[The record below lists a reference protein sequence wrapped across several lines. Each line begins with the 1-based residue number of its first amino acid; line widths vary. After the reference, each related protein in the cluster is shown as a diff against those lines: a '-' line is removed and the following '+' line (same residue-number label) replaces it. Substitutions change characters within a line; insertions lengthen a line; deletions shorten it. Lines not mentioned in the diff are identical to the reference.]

1 MSKSRRQG
9 FTLIELLVVIAI
21 IGILIGMLLPAVQ
34 KVREAA
40 RRTDCANR
48 IRQITL
54 AAHNYADAYKRLP
67 PGELCQKGA
76 VTQTDYG
83 NASSPNWAWH
93 HQGTSSIGMVL
104 PFMELENIY
113 SKWEP
118 FFYDFHKSFFTYTSP
133 TGTGGPGAGG
143 QQKVYSDY
151 INGFAYSPN
160 VQLSNAYWEVVYHEP
175 VHFTCPSDNINE
187 AYTIAMFMN
196 TGLISD
202 ANQTNPLFDA
212 MSGWGWAWGTV
223 NGGWDEIGR
232 TNYTACA
239 GACSGGLNRIGEL
252 LPFVGCMGPREKRL
266 LDTIPDGTSNTV
278 MHGEALGDNVVNAA
292 TGVTARNW
300 TMMYI
305 GGGLSR
311 GRGAVPW
318 RKVPALSNFPTK
330 QYPAGNDPR
339 GTILGNT
346 KMSQWTGFA
355 SAHPTGV
362 NFTFA
367 DGSVH
372 FVPRTT
378 PWETLYAIFG
388 ENDGSTEMDLDF

>member
-1 MSKSRRQG
+1 MVRRHRLG

-48 IRQITL
+48 LRQIAIAT
-54 AAHNYADAYKRLP
+54 HNYHDAYKRLP

-76 VTQTDYG
+76 TTATEYG
-83 NASSPNWAWH
+83 NTSSGNWAWH
-93 HQGTSSIGMVL
+93 HQGTSSLGLVMG
-104 PFMELENIY
+104 FMELEIIS

-118 FFYDFHKSFFTYTSP
+118 FFYDFHKSFWTYTAP
-133 TGTGGPGAGG
+133 TGTGGPGADGLP
-143 QQKVYSDY
+143 KVYNDY
-151 INGFAYSPN
+151 ITATGLP
-160 VQLSNAYWEVVYHEP
+160 AYWEVVYHEP
-175 VHFTCPSDNINE
+175 PHFTCPSDNINE
-187 AYTIAMFMN
+187 TYTIAMFMN

-202 ANQTNPLFDA
+202 DLQSNPIYDA
-212 MSGWGWAWGTV
+212 MTGWGWAWGTL

-239 GACSGGLNRIGEL
+239 GACSGGLNRVGEL
-252 LPFVGCMGPREKRL
+252 APYVGCMGEREKRK
-266 LDTIPDGTSNTV
+266 LDTIPDGSSNTI
-278 MHGEALGDNVVNAA
+278 MHGEALGDNVVNVTTGA
-292 TGVTARNW
+292 TNRNW

-318 RKVPALSNFPTK
+318 KKVPALSNFATPNYPT
-330 QYPAGNDPR
+330 GNDPR

-367 DGSVH
+367 DGTVH

-378 PWETLYAIFG
+378 PWETLYALYG
-388 ENDGSTEMDLDF
+388 ENDGSTDMQLDF